1 MIVFYC
7 DCFSR
12 TAIIFMLRFSR
23 HFLKVP
29 RIYFL
34 KREKIL
40 FEICQIGPSHRYHLR
55 KKLVL
60 QLRIH
65 SASRLFANSVVLNPL
80 APAPPV
86 AKRPLPLCG
95 RGCTRKRPLQPGWRW
110 GSQKQKGQSTGGESK
125 AGGKKGGKNASFP
138 GDAMKQTNNP
148 NYIVM
153 VIGCC

>member
-34 KREKIL
+34 KREKIFL
-40 FEICQIGPSHRYHLR
+40 IYQIEPLHWCHLR
-55 KKLVL
+55 KNLVH

-65 SASRLFANSVVLNPL
+65 SASRLFAKSVVLNPL

-125 AGGKKGGKNASFP
+125 AGGKKGGECKFSRRCY
-138 GDAMKQTNNP
+138 QTNHP
-148 NYIVM
+148 ILLFY
-153 VIGCC
+153 